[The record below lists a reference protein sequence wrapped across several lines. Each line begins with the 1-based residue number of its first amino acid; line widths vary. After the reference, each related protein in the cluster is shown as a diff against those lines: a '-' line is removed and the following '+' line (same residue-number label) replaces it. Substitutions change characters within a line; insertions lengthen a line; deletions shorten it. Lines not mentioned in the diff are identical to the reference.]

1 MQSTSNAGSR
11 TEPAAQSLSVLIV
24 DDVADTRELYERYM
38 QFQGM
43 RVITAPDGIAALQA
57 IHLEPP
63 DVIVLDL
70 AMPRMTGWEVIGIL
84 KGDPRTQ
91 DIPIV
96 ALSGHRAKDTA
107 LTAGADSYLEKPCLP
122 STLLAEVL
130 RLLRE
135 PGPRTPHRQ

>member
-1 MQSTSNAGSR
+1 MQSTNETPARSEAGHI
-11 TEPAAQSLSVLIV
+11 SVLIV

-43 RVITAPDGIAALQA
+43 RVLTAADGLAALQA
-57 IHLEPP
+57 VNLERP
-63 DVIVLDL
+63 DIIVLDL

-84 KGDPRTQ
+84 KGDTRTEG
-91 DIPIV
+91 IPIV
-96 ALSGHRAKDTA
+96 ALSGHRAKETA

-122 STLLAEVL
+122 DELLQEVM

-135 PGPRTPHRQ
+135 PPRRGRRD